1 MRGAVRALVLS
12 GCLGRGW
19 MTDETDRIDRAMS
32 APVIPPREDPAF
44 AGVAMG
50 AEAKVA
56 DNTPLRPS
64 PGYEIA
70 PPSGR
75 RPTRSGSAPPR
86 AIKGG
91 SGRGSRPKR

>member
-1 MRGAVRALVLS
+1 MRAAALALALT

-32 APVIPPREDPAF
+32 APALPATADPAL

-50 AEAKVA
+50 AEAKLG
-56 DNTPLRPS
+56 DNSPLRPS
-64 PGYEIA
+64 PGYEL
-70 PPSGR
+70 PPQR

-86 AIKGG
+86 VKGA
-91 SGRGSRPKR
+91 GRGNRPKR